1 MFLFQ
6 GVGLSL
12 FAQEKT
18 ISTSRVVD
26 LEWEPVEDAIKYEIE
41 FVRILAGNKTKKPAK
56 FSVESPSWRGRLNFG
71 LYKMRLRSYDDRKI
85 PGDWTEAVDLVVK
98 VLPPKLIAPIRNT
111 KLKSTNADSET
122 VILKWEESQGA
133 SAYLVKIRN
142 AAGDYSDS
150 KQVSETQLK
159 LNLKVSD
166 RFFWNITPIMV
177 DNTHGELP
185 DKEESFTLLGKPL
198 NPVVI
203 QKPISKFVKK
213 LQWSESPR
221 ATSYRFALYFKNGK
235 KWKKVS
241 QSRNW
246 ERTSIDFD
254 LSQPSGTYR
263 LIVRPQATLVSKS
276 PIAKLEFPVSGGLR
290 TPAAVEEAVLRE
302 SIEKPKSFYA
312 IASYFITLM
321 NLEAK
326 DLNSI
331 SKLPNAIGGTGRLG
345 VGWHKPE
352 ADFGVFGIVDMS
364 GFNIGTENY
373 TFASAEMHGTYKRYW
388 NSNQLVLSGG
398 VFLKELPMVLDD
410 GAGTFTG
417 VNIHR
422 NIGPHAGFRLWH
434 PFSNKLGVQF
444 NGRLYYNVAGS
455 APNGETINP
464 TFSYQFGVLGSYRI
478 RESLMGFAGY
488 AYRQDNGSFMSPTAT
503 QPENTMDLS
512 VTGHY
517 LNFIL
522 EYAF

>member
-263 LIVRPQATLVSKS
+263 LIVR
-276 PIAKLEFPVSGGLR
+276 
-290 TPAAVEEAVLRE
+290 
-302 SIEKPKSFYA
+302 
-312 IASYFITLM
+312 
-321 NLEAK
+321 
-326 DLNSI
+326 
-331 SKLPNAIGGTGRLG
+331 
-345 VGWHKPE
+345 
-352 ADFGVFGIVDMS
+352 
-364 GFNIGTENY
+364 
-373 TFASAEMHGTYKRYW
+373 
-388 NSNQLVLSGG
+388 
-398 VFLKELPMVLDD
+398 
-410 GAGTFTG
+410 
-417 VNIHR
+417 
-422 NIGPHAGFRLWH
+422 
-434 PFSNKLGVQF
+434 
-444 NGRLYYNVAGS
+444 
-455 APNGETINP
+455 
-464 TFSYQFGVLGSYRI
+464 
-478 RESLMGFAGY
+478 
-488 AYRQDNGSFMSPTAT
+488 
-503 QPENTMDLS
+503 
-512 VTGHY
+512 
-517 LNFIL
+517 
-522 EYAF
+522 